1 MLPSKS
7 SFMDHFRWL
16 RWAAKAH
23 GVEVLLELDSMKA
36 FLRKDGRHWVLHP
49 RFIAEIDGVPN
60 YFSQFTDE
68 CSHLAGWTAAQLPG
82 WPAAKDKLTFKRAAM
97 QLGLPVPAFSAEPN
111 AVMEQVVVKRASG
124 SFGQHVHGPFRSTAE
139 RPLRLAEGE
148 YYERFIEGQDL
159 KIWYWGDA
167 PVAMERDT
175 MPTMVGDGVSSFRQL
190 VHARVR
196 PKLRITPERLERI
209 FARCAAMLQ
218 YDGLSLEDVPAKGTR
233 HRVEFR
239 YGTEVMQLTDRQVLD
254 LRDKSDPQWQLL
266 HEAGP
271 KLAQLVPAG
280 VRNIAMFTV
289 DAVQD
294 AQGRIWLLE
303 MNSHPTVHPLIYD
316 PMVRSLLAMDFP
328 VAEQTA
334 PVASA

>member
-23 GVEVLLELDSMKA
+23 GVEVILELDAMKA
-36 FLRKDGRHWVLHP
+36 FLRKDGRHWVLQP
-49 RFIAEIDGVPN
+49 RFIAEINGIPN

-68 CSHLAGWTAAQLPG
+68 CSHLAGWTAAQSPG

-97 QLGLPVPAFSAEPN
+97 QLGLPVPEFSLDQQARM
-111 AVMEQVVVKRASG
+111 AQVVVKRVSG
-124 SFGQHVHGPFRSTAE
+124 SFGQHVHGPFRSSDE
-139 RPLRLAEGE
+139 RPLRVAEGE
-148 YYERFIEGQDL
+148 YYERFVEGHDL
-159 KIWYWGDA
+159 KIWYWGST
-167 PVAMERDT
+167 PIAMERD
-175 MPTMVGDGVSSFRQL
+175 MLPSVIGDGESSFKEL
-190 VHARVR
+190 IHERVR

-209 FARCAAMLQ
+209 FARCATVLQ
-218 YDGLSLEDVPAKGTR
+218 YDGLALDDVPAKGRR

-239 YGTEVMQLTDRQVLD
+239 YGTEVMEFADRESID
-254 LRDKSDPQWQLL
+254 LRNNPDPRWQLL

-271 KLAQLVPAG
+271 KLAQLLPEGLRA
-280 VRNIAMFTV
+280 IAMFTI

-294 AQGRIWLLE
+294 AEGRIWLLE

-316 PMVRSLLAMDFP
+316 PMIRSLISMD
-328 VAEQTA
+328 E
-334 PVASA
+334 PVASQASPLEVH